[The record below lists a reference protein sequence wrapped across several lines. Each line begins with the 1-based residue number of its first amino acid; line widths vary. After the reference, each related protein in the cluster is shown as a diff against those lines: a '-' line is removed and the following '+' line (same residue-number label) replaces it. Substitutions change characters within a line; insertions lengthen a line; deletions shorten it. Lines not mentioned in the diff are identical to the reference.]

1 METARTAGPFGHLRT
16 DGVGRLFVMLNVYF
30 DDTPPD
36 QVPADVYSPD
46 GDRIAAGVDV
56 ALGADVVDDGDVGV
70 VEGSGCA
77 DFLFEAS
84 EPLRVTGV
92 LLLCPE
98 LDTARL
104 VRRSASPE
112 RTLDYDGASR
122 PTSTESY
129 LPRVMFG

>member
-1 METARTAGPFGHLRT
+1 VGNEAL
-16 DGVGRLFVMLNVYF
+16 DGRLLSLEGRWKRRE
-30 DDTPPD
+30 PPVRSATY
-36 QVPADVYSPD
+36 VPTAS
-46 GDRIAAGVDV
+46 
-56 ALGADVVDDGDVGV
+56 DDGDVGV

-77 DFLFEAS
+77 GFLFEAS

-122 PTSTESY
+122 PTNTESY
-129 LPRVMFG
+129 VPRVMF